1 MKPNILFVIPAL
13 RTVEYTEL
21 AYRSLKENTN
31 GVDYD
36 VIVCM
41 DLDNADDRKYY
52 EDHCIPYKIRQGWG
66 HWTMVNWEVFD
77 AEWIGKPYNFV
88 GLIHN
93 DMVFGYDWLSG
104 FRRYCEEHPDIEHYD
119 NKVFSFKPTCGS
131 PSPHP
136 PVCLLDKFNYQ
147 EFQNVTMQLYDAGST
162 AETYFDRYLEFLPW
176 IWSFRAHKK
185 TFKWLRD
192 GDYGLLMAAKQNVNW
207 FDPIHF
213 PFAGYFHFGNIA
225 CTLCHDDFMRI
236 QATKYYFQEKAN
248 DPDFMELCNF
258 LLAETPWKNDA
269 GLHEIKA
276 MSKL

>member
-104 FRRYCEEHPDIEHYD
+104 FRRYCEEHPDIEHY
-119 NKVFSFKPTCGS
+119 
-131 PSPHP
+131 
-136 PVCLLDKFNYQ
+136 
-147 EFQNVTMQLYDAGST
+147 E
-162 AETYFDRYLEFLPW
+162 DRK
-176 IWSFRAHKK
+176 S
-185 TFKWLRD
+185 
-192 GDYGLLMAAKQNVNW
+192 VV
-207 FDPIHF
+207 
-213 PFAGYFHFGNIA
+213 
-225 CTLCHDDFMRI
+225 
-236 QATKYYFQEKAN
+236 
-248 DPDFMELCNF
+248 
-258 LLAETPWKNDA
+258 
-269 GLHEIKA
+269 
-276 MSKL
+276 